1 MFERGGLP
9 GRRNVSLSVAA
20 VVAEGRRVSP
30 SIDGVGWPGT
40 LHDRKFVHFCRAA
53 FAAKDRALPFG
64 FKLIF
69 PSIGAFWRWLTSQ
82 FHLT

>member
-1 MFERGGLP
+1 MEP
-9 GRRNVSLSVAA
+9 VSQ
-20 VVAEGRRVSP
+20 
-30 SIDGVGWPGT
+30 GT

-53 FAAKDRALPFG
+53 FAAKDRAFRFG
-64 FKLIF
+64 LKLIF